1 MTKKQK
7 RSLAILFPTA
17 IALMCFWY
25 FGAENKEKGREGV
38 SSSRTGFVPKKK
50 SDIPLRAPASV
61 PQAPV
66 KFANAPLE
74 SSPVWKKN
82 LEKTL
87 KTQGGAFI
95 KKIDIEKVDSFDW
108 KVGKVDVRVDSI
120 KVSLQ
125 NIKGQRSSFR
135 AIVDASSGKILQ
147 TWDQPIVDNFSARI
161 GGTIKIDSR
170 YHND

>member
-1 MTKKQK
+1 MTKEQK
-7 RSLAILFPTA
+7 RTSAILIPFI

-25 FGAENKEKGREGV
+25 IDSENDGNGAESLSSTQAKERLKNH
-38 SSSRTGFVPKKK
+38 PKAQ
-50 SDIPLRAPASV
+50 LRAPASV
-61 PQAPV
+61 PQTALKAAVVPAV
-66 KFANAPLE
+66 QA
-74 SSPVWKKN
+74 PVWKEN

-87 KTQGGAFI
+87 RTQGGTFVKNI
-95 KKIDIEKVDSFDW
+95 EIEKVDSFDW

-147 TWDQPIVDNFSARI
+147 TWDQPVIDNFSAKT

>member
-1 MTKKQK
+1 MSFWYFDEENITGSVSIIKTGAAPQK
-7 RSLAILFPTA
+7 RSEVTARTPASGPQQPIRVA
-17 IALMCFWY
+17 IA
-25 FGAENKEKGREGV
+25 
-38 SSSRTGFVPKKK
+38 
-50 SDIPLRAPASV
+50 
-61 PQAPV
+61 PV
-66 KFANAPLE
+66 T
-74 SSPVWKKN
+74 SHPVWKEK

-147 TWDQPIVDNFSARI
+147 TWDQPIVDNFSART